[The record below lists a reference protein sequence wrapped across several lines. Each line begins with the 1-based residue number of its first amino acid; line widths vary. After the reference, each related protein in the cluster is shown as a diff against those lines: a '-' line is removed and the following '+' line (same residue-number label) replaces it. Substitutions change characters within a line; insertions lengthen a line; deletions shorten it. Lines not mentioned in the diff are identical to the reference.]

1 MIKHLVELILVS
13 SKTKVTWNKLFLDLF
28 IVIYY
33 LFLYDHELCMLDVE
47 INLCSVLFC
56 LFRTNTP

>member
-28 IVIYY
+28 IVIYFFMTMGY
-33 LFLYDHELCMLDVE
+33 A
-47 INLCSVLFC
+47 C
-56 LFRTNTP
+56 LMSK